1 MTDRGQTLIDYA
13 IGVGL
18 FLIAVAVVFSYV
30 PGMLDPFSA
39 DQDHVQLAD
48 RTASQ
53 LSEHSLA
60 RPGEPFVLDA
70 ACADDFFDEDGS
82 IGACPFP
89 FPQDGS
95 NLTAALGTDHLTRL
109 NVTGAEADGTPVDRG
124 VRLTAGDDPTAVS
137 GSVTSA
143 RRTVH
148 YRDRTYQLV
157 VRVW

>member
-1 MTDRGQTLIDYA
+1 MTDRGQTLIDYT

-30 PGMLDPFSA
+30 PGMLDPLSA
-39 DQDHVQLAD
+39 EQEHVQLAD

-60 RPGEPFVLDA
+60 KPGQPFVLDA
-70 ACADDFFDEDGS
+70 ACTDDFFDGDGATGS
-82 IGACPFP
+82 CTYP

-95 NLTAALGTDHLTRL
+95 NLTAAIGANYLTRA
-109 NVTGAEADGTPVDRG
+109 NVTIAEADGTPVDRG
-124 VRLTAGDDPTAVS
+124 VRLTAGDDPATGS
-137 GSVTSA
+137 GSVTTA

-148 YRDRTYQLV
+148 YRDRTYQLI

>member
-13 IGVGL
+13 VGVGL
-18 FLIAVAVVFSYV
+18 FLVAVAVVFSFV

-39 DQDHVQLAD
+39 EQEHVQLAD

-60 RPGEPFVLDA
+60 KPGEPFVLDA
-70 ACADDFFDEDGS
+70 ACTDDFFDEDGS
-82 IGACPFP
+82 TGACAFP
-89 FPQDGS
+89 FTQDGS
-95 NLTAALGTDHLTRL
+95 NLTAAIGANYLTRL
-109 NVTGAEADGTPVDRG
+109 NVTIAEADGTPVDRG
-124 VRLTAGDDPTAVS
+124 VRLTAGDDPGDVS

-143 RRTVH
+143 RRAVH